1 LRHILHRLPFGFTLV
16 ELLVVIAII
25 GVLIALLL
33 PAVQAARE
41 AARRMS
47 CSNKVKQISLALH
60 NHHVTHSEFPPCYGS
75 LDGRF
80 SNATSAGTSVYL
92 MPYIEISTIHDAIY
106 SLPQTGTYGAP
117 WNVPEVQSA
126 GLVASFMCPSS
137 SSRRSRLISEDPGHS
152 TDHTTIHPNNYV
164 YSMGDALWAYNT
176 SDTTHAA
183 YCSPR
188 TMFFQDKRKTFSD
201 LVDGAS
207 NTVAV
212 SECLTPEVMRGTDVR
227 SNIAVYNGIWDG
239 TQHGKPGN
247 CLTGLTMVSDTDF
260 ADSHKVAGSPGM
272 WRGLIFTCG
281 WWPSNLFSTMIPPN
295 SPMCLYSDSTWG
307 VVPPRSNHSGG
318 VNVGLF
324 DGSVRFISNTINC
337 GNLNAAAVKS
347 EPSPFGVWGALG
359 SPSGGETATP

>member
-1 LRHILHRLPFGFTLV
+1 LLRHAASRFAFTLV

-41 AARRMS
+41 AARKMA
-47 CSNKVKQISLALH
+47 CANKVKQISLALH
-60 NHHVTHSEFPPCYGS
+60 NHHDTHSDFPPCYGS

-80 SNATSAGTSVYL
+80 WSTTSVGTSVYL
-92 MPYIEISTIHDAIY
+92 MPYLEKSATYNALY

-137 SSRRSRLISEDPGHS
+137 GGRSRLISEDSGHP

-164 YSMGDALWAYNT
+164 YSMGDAFWAYSMT
-176 SDTTHAA
+176 TTTHAA

-201 LVDGAS
+201 LVDGTS
-207 NTVAV
+207 NTAAV

-227 SNIAVYNGIWDG
+227 SNIAIYNGIWDG

-260 ADSHKVAGSPGM
+260 ADSHKAGSPGM
-272 WRGLIFTCG
+272 WRGIIFTCG
-281 WWPSNLFSTMIPPN
+281 WWSSNLFSTMIPPN

-307 VVPPRSNHSGG
+307 VVPPRSNHRGG
-318 VNVGLF
+318 VNVGWF

-347 EPSPFGVWGALG
+347 GPSPFGVWGALG
-359 SPSGGETATP
+359 SPDGGETVSP